1 MKMNINKLEESKTFD
16 LTEASRIS
24 GVKKDQ
30 FILFYTMLW
39 YIKKESYGYSATALG
54 IEKGCVI
61 NDDKYNVLCCHST
74 SNSDYCFH
82 CE

>member
-1 MKMNINKLEESKTFD
+1 MKKEIKTFELD
-16 LTEASRIS
+16 EASRIS

-30 FILFYTMLW
+30 FILFYTMRG

-61 NDDKYNVLCCHST
+61 NDEKNNALFTMESIIRVASAWAA
-74 SNSDYCFH
+74 
-82 CE
+82 